1 MARLVIKWHVW
12 SKSQKFPFFHE
23 FFILLI
29 LLLKLKKDEW
39 KFKQHWPMGIRPMDS
54 CPMEILPM
62 EILSME
68 ILAIEILPRL
78 AKHDIIQHCGLFL
91 LNYFRTSCR
100 GGCFFLFCS
109 ICY

>member
-1 MARLVIKWHVW
+1 M
-12 SKSQKFPFFHE
+12 
-23 FFILLI
+23 LI

-39 KFKQHWPMGIRPMDS
+39 KFKQHWPMGIRPVDS
-54 CPMEILPM
+54 CPMEILPI
-62 EILSME
+62 EILSMD

-78 AKHDIIQHCGLFL
+78 AKHDIIQHCGSFL